1 MENEIKKDK
10 KINYRVLRIVGIV
23 LLAVILI
30 AAIAVAVIYHYTFS
44 EYQSQVIEVD
54 TEKISISDQAP
65 ASDLFHVAVFGIDS
79 YSDYVGRADSI
90 MIFTVDMEN
99 KQLKLTSIL
108 RDSYVPIEGHGN
120 DKINHAYA
128 YGGAELMLST
138 INQNYN
144 MNITEYVVL
153 DFKDVAT
160 LIDAVGGLDLEITEE
175 ERASVNG
182 IARGMG
188 YNGAE
193 ISSAGFVHLSGLQV
207 TAYARIRKIDDE
219 SARSGRQREVIQKL
233 LDKLLERDIF
243 EYPKLLHDFL
253 PQLETTLSI
262 GELTS
267 AALDAA
273 QCDWAIKECV
283 IPDTA
288 DKPEGGLC
296 DGAWYWKY
304 DISAATDRWHKFLQ
318 EGATH

>member
-1 MENEIKKDK
+1 MENEIKKEK
-10 KINYRVLRIVGIV
+10 KTSHRVLWIVGIV
-23 LLAVILI
+23 ILGLILI
-30 AAIAVAVIYHYTFS
+30 IAVTVGLLYHYVFS
-44 EYQSQVIEVD
+44 DYQNQVIEVD

-65 ASDLFHVAVFGIDS
+65 VSDLFHVAVFGVDS

-90 MIFTVDMEN
+90 MIFTIDMEN

-108 RDSYVPIEGHGN
+108 RDSYVPIEGHGE

-138 INQNYN
+138 INRNYD

-153 DFKDVAT
+153 DFQDVAA

-175 ERASVNG
+175 ERTTING
-182 IARGMG
+182 IARSMG
-188 YNGAE
+188 YSGAE
-193 ISSAGFVHLSGLQV
+193 ISSAGFVHLNGLQV

-243 EYPKLLHDFL
+243 EYPKLLHEFL

-288 DKPEGGLC
+288 DQPKGGLS
-296 DGAWYWKY
+296 DGVWYWKY
-304 DISAATDRWHKFLQ
+304 DISAAADRWHEFLENKIEQ
-318 EGATH
+318 